1 MAIESINPLAAA
13 TAANGTGEFSGAL
26 QTEESELSIDDFFQL
41 LTTQLTSQD
50 PLNPMDDTE
59 FVSQMATFST
69 LSQMENMAA
78 DMKTLRQQQET
89 STMQTLLGKAVEVDL
104 GDGQTLE
111 GTVSRIERSEGDL
124 YPVVNGQR
132 VELSQIIRISA
143 EQTTTAPEATPG
155 G

>member
-1 MAIESINPLAAA
+1 MAIESINPLAALNA
-13 TAANGTGEFSGAL
+13 GNPQQTELDAL
-26 QTEESELSIDDFFQL
+26 QTEQSELSIDDFFQL

-59 FVSQMATFST
+59 FVSQMASFST

-89 STMQTLLGKAVEVDL
+89 STIQTLLGKSVEVDL
-104 GDGQTLE
+104 GDGETLA
-111 GTVSRIERSEGDL
+111 GTVSRIERVEGNL

-143 EQTTTAPEATPG
+143 DPAASILPG
-155 G
+155 QGIG